1 MIKKSYLIPLTVA
14 FCLATALFI
23 AVSAQPP
30 GEPEPINP
38 VPNPSPFSVETDML
52 ILRGTKATSG
62 DDKIHHLLIDE
73 DTPYP
78 NQNVYSR
85 SNLGLFDSM
94 SRVDQEWV
102 GMKLTGIKK
111 IYENDFIYERN
122 PPKGYIISGMPS
134 VSLTFNVTKISS
146 NDPSFTLVFYTS
158 LYKHLV
164 MDPEASWTEIVDFG
178 DYAKTY
184 HSGPP
189 YYQTEWQH
197 NLWFGK
203 SMHEPVYV
211 SPYERLALR
220 VTVWGSCADP
230 SGTTISLKFLHQM
243 NSDEFLV
250 NIPIQYE

>member
-1 MIKKSYLIPLTVA
+1 MIKKRYLILLTMA
-14 FCLATALFI
+14 FFLATALFI
-23 AVSAQPP
+23 AVIAQPP
-30 GEPEPINP
+30 GQPEPANP
-38 VPNPSPFSVETDML
+38 TPTPHQFNVEADVL

-78 NQNVYSR
+78 NQNVYSND
-85 SNLGLFDSM
+85 NLGLSGSM

-102 GMKLTGIKK
+102 GMKLTGVKE
-111 IYENDFIYERN
+111 IYEEDFIYERN
-122 PPKGYIISGMPS
+122 PLTGYIISGMPS

-146 NDPSFTLVFYTS
+146 SAPSFTLVFYVS
-158 LYKHLV
+158 LYKYLV

-184 HSGPP
+184 HSAPP

-211 SPYERLALR
+211 SPNERLALR

-230 SGTTISLKFLHQM
+230 NGTTITLKILHQM
-243 NSDEFLV
+243 QSDEFLV
-250 NIPIQYE
+250 SIPIQYE